1 MNAAAS
7 GKRLNEKDLG
17 ELIIYLQDEYVEELM
32 IKNTHIL
39 TSKPIREWLNIL
51 KEIENS
57 PSFDHCKTEEEHD
70 AQLSMQLGKLPNY
83 ELLRDL
89 FR

>member
-51 KEIENS
+51 KEIEN
-57 PSFDHCKTEEEHD
+57 
-70 AQLSMQLGKLPNY
+70 
-83 ELLRDL
+83 
-89 FR
+89 